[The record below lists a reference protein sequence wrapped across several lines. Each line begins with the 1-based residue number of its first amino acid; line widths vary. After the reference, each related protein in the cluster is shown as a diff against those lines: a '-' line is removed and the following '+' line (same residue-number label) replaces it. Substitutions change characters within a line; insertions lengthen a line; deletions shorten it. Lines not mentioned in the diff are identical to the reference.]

1 MAEVFQYINAMYCI
15 RDDKFNP
22 IHDPTLIQTNDLT
35 PVHRQILSKGYD
47 DGNLNA
53 LVFQNELVF
62 TRELADVNNNEI
74 KMFLMTN
81 TTWDILVLNPRTDL
95 PLQEVPGFSHVH
107 KVTRDDFIID
117 KVYLASR
124 RFMQKVKNNV
134 NTGIETYY
142 YDNTFV
148 NALDSEDTNYRVK
161 VGKITNVQVLKN
173 DEIKYNWMPFLLS

>member
-15 RDDKFNP
+15 RDSEFNP
-22 IHDPTLIQTNDLT
+22 IHDPTIIDTIDLT

-74 KMFLMTN
+74 KQFLMTN

-95 PLQEVPGFSHVH
+95 PLETIAGFTHVH
-107 KVTRDDFIID
+107 KVTRDEFIID

-124 RFMQKVKNNV
+124 RFMNKVKNGV
-134 NTGIETYY
+134 TTGIETYY

-148 NALDSEDTNYRVK
+148 NALDSKDGNYRVK
-161 VGKITNVQVLKN
+161 VGKIINVSILAN
-173 DEIKYNWMPFLLS
+173 NEIKYKWVPFAL